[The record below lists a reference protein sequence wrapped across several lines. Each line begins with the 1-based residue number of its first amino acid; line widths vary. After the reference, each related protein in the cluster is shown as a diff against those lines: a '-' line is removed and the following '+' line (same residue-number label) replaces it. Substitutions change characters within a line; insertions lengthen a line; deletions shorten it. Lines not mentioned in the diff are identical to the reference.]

1 MSKRKNRKR
10 IQQNYGIIEIV
21 NRTTRTITLL
31 NPGVEHA
38 DTAIL
43 SRSNKEN

>member
-10 IQQNYGIIEIV
+10 NQQICGIIEVV

-31 NPGVEHA
+31 NHGAEDA

-43 SRSNKEN
+43 PRSNKEN

>member
-10 IQQNYGIIEIV
+10 NQQNCGIIEVV

-31 NPGVEHA
+31 NPGAEDA

-43 SRSNKEN
+43 PRPNKEN